1 MTYALEVRCSIH
13 LSYGDVLSLQHVKE
27 RFSTTGRNRTGT
39 AITGQG
45 ILSPSCL
52 PISPLGR
59 VERENTAR
67 FRRKS
72 AHHKEIGNQRA
83 NLANE
88 PKAKKPPQVPPE
100 RPLLTQYE
108 RLITSCRPFRRP

>member
-1 MTYALEVRCSIH
+1 VHASKVRAQ
-13 LSYGDVLSLQHVKE
+13 G
-27 RFSTTGRNRTGT
+27 GNRTRT
-39 AITGQG
+39 IITDQG

-72 AHHKEIGNQRA
+72 
-83 NLANE
+83 
-88 PKAKKPPQVPPE
+88 
-100 RPLLTQYE
+100 
-108 RLITSCRPFRRP
+108 